1 MVSYHTIT
9 CLLQFSTCLSIF
21 SGVSALLFAAFGAG
35 TGSIWL
41 DNVECTG
48 TEARLADCP
57 ANTVGSHNCS
67 HSEDAS
73 VRCGTSSVCTEGSI
87 RLVNGATSVE
97 GRVELCHNN
106 EWGTVCDDSWGS
118 NDAIVV
124 CRQLGFSTSGQLV
137 Y

>member
-1 MVSYHTIT
+1 MYTLGAT
-9 CLLQFSTCLSIF
+9 ALS
-21 SGVSALLFAAFGAG
+21 FAAYGAG

-41 DNVECTG
+41 DNVRCTG
-48 TEARLADCP
+48 TEARLIDCP
-57 ANTVGSHNCS
+57 ANTIGSHNCI

-73 VRCGTSSVCTEGSI
+73 VRCGASSVCSGEGSI

-97 GRVELCHNN
+97 GRVEICHNN
-106 EWGTVCDDSWGS
+106 EWGTVCDDLWGS

-137 Y
+137 